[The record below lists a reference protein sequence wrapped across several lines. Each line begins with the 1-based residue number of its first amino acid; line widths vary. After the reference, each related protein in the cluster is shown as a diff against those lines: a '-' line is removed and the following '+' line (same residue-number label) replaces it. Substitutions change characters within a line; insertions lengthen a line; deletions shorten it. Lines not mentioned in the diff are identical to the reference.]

1 MRRIAAGPHIHVVMA
16 RESGRSS
23 LPMRHHGAP
32 DCRLAGNDVSQNGG
46 RQTEKVKCRSLV
58 DSL

>member
-1 MRRIAAGPHIHVVMA
+1 MA